1 MDSTG
6 HAFIIF
12 LINLLI
18 FLQALLILLSFKG
31 NKPYKVKEDI
41 LFIEKQLLKTII
53 LFLYLLLFIYEL
65 LAGEEIPDSIPRTKI
80 ICFNVYIMLYF
91 MNNFF
96 KCLEDYYTYNN
107 PIYYFNSLFHKTKFN
122 FKYEIISILVAV
134 IYYYSFYNEFFNN
147 ILILLNENDNDNE
160 RYSEINSKSPFIV
173 LNLGGMIIMF
183 LINIAILI
191 MYIIL
196 KLKIKKIIFKAREK
210 LFRIFNRIIITT
222 CLYIIFISFNIF
234 VYSSVKNKNDNEK
247 NDNTNNQN
255 KNDNQILLN
264 FNSYLFLGIYFIDTL
279 LEVITYSTSKFA
291 QYKLKNKMV
300 NSIGSIFNR
309 DKELDHPSNSF
320 LDSMLNNT
328 SYIRTRDHIDDEEED
343 EENTLLMP
351 LNSNDVELV
360 LIYRNNIFIED
371 YFFYYY
377 DYIMNITLSAL
388 FKVYTTKK
396 FSPTAM
402 YNNKLKKEMS
412 ITESRILGP
421 GDKNNDTYASSL
433 TLKKTLTNEEDYTI
447 LDPESNKEEFEFIR
461 NSMRN
466 DFCFSEEIFTNTSND
481 FSYDNIKVKVTS
493 YFTAKCVSNL
503 FDKNFTSKI
512 MGESLTSHIN
522 NDVSEFENIKLD
534 KNNISTQN
542 LEIPYHSI
550 LSCNAKEEYF
560 LNLKNMMIR
569 TYDKQLTFDIFET
582 NDDEINLN
590 ENNSNKKIAI
600 MLDEYFNYLKGR
612 GVCGT
617 FLPIILGVFKIK
629 INSFKTLLMYISC
642 NSLIE
647 NSPSNNFSYWQ
658 LVRFSHGGINKV
670 ASSKY
675 RHNVLIG
682 DDLIFDRKY
691 ALPSIKEDNDSSY
704 NKIEI
709 KNYTNFQ
716 DMINHDIEFLS
727 GTLCNYTNLL
737 MMYFEYENTQKH
749 EKGGA
754 IKIEK
759 INNKV
764 EIINTTVSMP
774 ILKDDDEED
783 SDENI
788 YIGDFSKK
796 QDSENATIQ
805 ISEETTEKKNITL
818 SNKTSGLNSV
828 NVGNNDTSN
837 NHNDKDNINENLDIE
852 ISKSVRNKDDELKKT
867 MTDKTAIQS
876 ICGSLSNANF
886 IDDALMSFDDPT
898 GTTTK
903 NQKSL
908 KSHNMLNYKEQIKIN
923 SYEGYFDDFNCL
935 CLFSFENIFQ
945 LKSNYSCFSNNYN
958 TLQNNILSNF
968 NNYIPRKHTILDKK
982 QIKK

>member
-1 MDSTG
+1 MGEIG

-18 FLQALLILLSFKG
+18 FLLALLIILSFKG

-41 LFIEKQLLKTII
+41 LFIEKQLLKTSI
-53 LFLYLLLFIYEL
+53 LFLYLILFIYEL
-65 LAGEEIPDSIPRTKI
+65 LTEDEFMYNVFKTKI
-80 ICFNVYIMLYF
+80 ICFNIYIMLYF
-91 MNNFF
+91 MNNLF

-122 FKYEIISILVAV
+122 FKYEIISLFVSTI
-134 IYYYSFYNEFFNN
+134 YSFSFFNDN
-147 ILILLNENDNDNE
+147 FQTIIMLLNGNDNDND
-160 RYSEINSKSPFIV
+160 RYKEINFKSPFIV
-173 LNLGGMIIMF
+173 LNIGGIIIMF
-183 LINIAILI
+183 LMNISILI

-210 LFRIFNRIIITT
+210 LLRIFNRQIIITF
-222 CLYIIFISFNIF
+222 LYVIFISLNCF
-234 VYSSVKNKNDNEK
+234 VFSLEK
-247 NDNTNNQN
+247 NRDKEKDIQ
-255 KNDNQILLN
+255 LFLN
-264 FNSYLFLGIYFIDTL
+264 LNSYLFLVIFLIDTL
-279 LEVITYSTSKFA
+279 FELITYSTSKFA

-309 DKELDHPSNSF
+309 DKEVDHPSNSF
-320 LDSMLNNT
+320 LDSMLENT
-328 SYIRTRDHIDDEEED
+328 SYNRSRVHNDDEEED
-343 EENTLLMP
+343 DENTLLMP
-351 LNSNDVELV
+351 LNSNDIELV

-388 FKVYTTKK
+388 FKVYTSKK

-402 YNNKLKKEMS
+402 HNNKLKKEMS

-421 GDKNNDTYASSL
+421 GDKNNDTYTSNNL
-433 TLKKTLTNEEDYTI
+433 TLKKTLTNEEDISIIDSET
-447 LDPESNKEEFEFIR
+447 NKEEFEFVR
-461 NSMRN
+461 DSMRN
-466 DFCFSEEIFTNTSND
+466 DFCFSEEIFTNTLND
-481 FSYDNIKVKVTS
+481 FSYDNIKVTITS
-493 YFTAKCVSNL
+493 YFTAKCISNL
-503 FDKNFTSKI
+503 FDKNITSKV

-522 NDVSEFENIKLD
+522 NDVNESENIKLD
-534 KNNISTQN
+534 KRDISTQN

-590 ENNSNKKIAI
+590 ENNSNKKIAS
-600 MLDEYFNYLKGR
+600 MLDEYFSYVKGR
-612 GVCGT
+612 GVSGT
-617 FLPIILGVFKIK
+617 FLPIILGVFKVK
-629 INSFKTLLMYISC
+629 INSFKTLLIYISF

-647 NSPSNNFSYWQ
+647 NSPSNSFSYWQ
-658 LVRFSHGGINKV
+658 LIRFSHDTTKKV

-709 KNYTNFQ
+709 KNYLNFQ
-716 DMINHDIEFLS
+716 DMIDHDIEFLS
-727 GTLCNYTNLL
+727 KSRCNYTNLL

-749 EKGGA
+749 EKEGA
-754 IKIEK
+754 IKIRK
-759 INNKV
+759 INDKV
-764 EIINTTVSMP
+764 EIINTAAPMP
-774 ILKDDDEED
+774 IFKEDEEE

-788 YIGDFSKK
+788 YIEDFSKK
-796 QDSENATIQ
+796 QDSENATIP
-805 ISEETTEKKNITL
+805 ISSEENTEKKNNTT
-818 SNKTSGLNSV
+818 SNKISVLNSV
-828 NVGNNDTSN
+828 NVGSNSNTSN
-837 NHNDKDNINENLDIE
+837 NHKDKDDINENLDIE

-876 ICGSLSNANF
+876 LFGSLNSVNSI
-886 IDDALMSFDDPT
+886 IDDTLMSFED
-898 GTTTK
+898 TTMSITK
-903 NQKSL
+903 NKKL
-908 KSHNMLNYKEQIKIN
+908 MKSHNMLNYKEQIKIN

-945 LKSNYSCFSNNYN
+945 LKSDYNCSSNNYN
-958 TLQNNILSNF
+958 QLQKSIMSNF
-968 NNYIPRKHTILDKK
+968 NDYTPRKHTILNKKTDKK
-982 QIKK
+982 NK

>member
-1 MDSTG
+1 MDG
-6 HAFIIF
+6 IGQAFIIF

-18 FLQALLILLSFKG
+18 FLLALLILISFKG

-41 LFIEKQLLKTII
+41 LFIERQLLKTTI
-53 LFLYLLLFIYEL
+53 LFFYLILFIYEL
-65 LAGEEIPDSIPRTKI
+65 LADEFIYAVFKTKI
-80 ICFNVYIMLYF
+80 ICFNVYLMLYF
-91 MNNFF
+91 MNNLF

-107 PIYYFNSLFHKTKFN
+107 PIHYFNFLFHKTKFN

-134 IYYYSFYNEFFNN
+134 IYSFSFFNEN
-147 ILILLNENDNDNE
+147 FRSIIRLLNDNNNNNNNGNDHS
-160 RYSEINSKSPFIV
+160 RYSEINSKSPFIAI
-173 LNLGGMIIMF
+173 NLGGLIIMLF
-183 LINIAILI
+183 MNITILI

-210 LFRIFNRIIITT
+210 LFRIFNRLIIITF
-222 CLYIIFISFNIF
+222 LYIIFISFNCYIIF
-234 VYSSVKNKNDNEK
+234 LKIE
-247 NDNTNNQN
+247 
-255 KNDNQILLN
+255 NQIILN
-264 FNSYLFLGIYFIDTL
+264 LNSYLFLVTFFIDTL
-279 LEVITYSTSKFA
+279 FELITYSTSKFA

-309 DKELDHPSNSF
+309 DKEVDHPSNAF
-320 LDSMLNNT
+320 LESMLDNT
-328 SYIRTRDHIDDEEED
+328 SYVRTRDQNIDEEED
-343 EENTLLMP
+343 DENALLMP
-351 LNSNDVELV
+351 LNSNDIELV

-388 FKVYTTKK
+388 FKVYTSKK

-402 YNNKLKKEMS
+402 YNNKLKNEMS

-421 GDKNNDTYASSL
+421 GDKNNDTYTSNNL
-433 TLKKTLTNEEDYTI
+433 TLKKSLTNEEDISTI
-447 LDPESNKEEFEFIR
+447 DSDTNKEEFEFIR
-461 NSMRN
+461 DSMRN

-481 FSYDNIKVKVTS
+481 FSYDNIKVNVTS

-522 NDVSEFENIKLD
+522 NDVNECENIKLD
-534 KNNISTQN
+534 KNNISSQN

-590 ENNSNKKIAI
+590 MNNSNKKIAT
-600 MLDEYFNYLKGR
+600 MLDEYFSYIRGR

-617 FLPIILGVFKIK
+617 FLPILLGVFKIK
-629 INSFKTLLMYISC
+629 INSFKTLLIYISC

-647 NSPSNNFSYWQ
+647 NSPSNSFSYWQ
-658 LVRFSHGGINKV
+658 LIRFSHNNIQKV

-716 DMINHDIEFLS
+716 DMINHDIEFIS
-727 GTLCNYTNLL
+727 RSRCNYTNLL

-749 EKGGA
+749 EKDGA
-754 IKIEK
+754 IKIRK
-759 INNKV
+759 INDKV
-764 EIINTTVSMP
+764 EIINTTVTMP
-774 ILKDDDEED
+774 ILKDDEEE

-796 QDSENATIQ
+796 QDSENATIP
-805 ISEETTEKKNITL
+805 ISSEENTEKKNITT
-818 SNKTSGLNSV
+818 SNKISVLNGV
-828 NVGNNDTSN
+828 NVGSNSDTSN
-837 NHNDKDNINENLDIE
+837 NNKDKDDINENLDIE

-867 MTDKTAIQS
+867 LTDRTGIQS

-898 GTTTK
+898 GSINK
-903 NQKSL
+903 NQKL
-908 KSHNMLNYKEQIKIN
+908 MKSHNMLNYKEQIKIN
-923 SYEGYFDDFNCL
+923 SYDGYFDDFNCL

-945 LKSNYSCFSNNYN
+945 LKSDYNCCSNNYN
-958 TLQNNILSNF
+958 QLQKNILSKF
-968 NNYIPRKHTILDKK
+968 NDYIPRKHTILNKKTDKK
-982 QIKK
+982 NK

>member
-1 MDSTG
+1 MGNIG
-6 HAFIIF
+6 HAFFIF

-18 FLQALLILLSFKG
+18 FLLALLILISFIG

-41 LFIEKQLLKTII
+41 LFIEKQLLKASI
-53 LFLYLLLFIYEL
+53 LSLYLILFIYEL
-65 LAGEEIPDSIPRTKI
+65 LTEDDFMDNVFKTKI
-80 ICFNVYIMLYF
+80 ICFNVYIMIYF
-91 MNNFF
+91 MNNLF

-122 FKYEIISILVAV
+122 FKYEIISLLVAT
-134 IYYYSFYNEFFNN
+134 IYSFSFFNEHFQS
-147 ILILLNENDNDNE
+147 IIILLNGDDDKN
-160 RYSEINSKSPFIV
+160 RYKEINFKSPFII
-173 LNLGGMIIMF
+173 LNIGGIIIMF
-183 LINIAILI
+183 LMNIFILI

-210 LFRIFNRIIITT
+210 LFRIFNRQIIITF
-222 CLYIIFISFNIF
+222 LYILFISFNFFIF
-234 VYSSVKNKNDNEK
+234 LLEK
-247 NDNTNNQN
+247 KTEKLENIQL
-255 KNDNQILLN
+255 LLN
-264 FNSYLFLGIYFIDTL
+264 LNSYLFLIIYLIDIL
-279 LEVITYSTSKFA
+279 LELITYSTSKFA

-309 DKELDHPSNSF
+309 DKEKEHPSNSF
-320 LDSMLNNT
+320 LDSMLDNST
-328 SYIRTRDHIDDEEED
+328 YIRSRIHNDDEEED
-343 EENTLLMP
+343 DENPLLMP
-351 LNSNDVELV
+351 LNSDDIELV

-388 FKVYTTKK
+388 FKVYTSKK

-421 GDKNNDTYASSL
+421 GDKNNDTYTSNNIS
-433 TLKKTLTNEEDYTI
+433 LKKTLTNEDDI
-447 LDPESNKEEFEFIR
+447 SIIDPESNKEEFEFVR
-461 NSMRN
+461 DSMRN
-466 DFCFSEEIFTNTSND
+466 DFCFSEEIFTNTLND
-481 FSYDNIKVKVTS
+481 FSYDNIKVNITS
-493 YFTAKCVSNL
+493 YFTAKCISNL
-503 FDKNFTSKI
+503 YDKNFTSKI
-512 MGESLTSHIN
+512 MGDSLTSHIN
-522 NDVSEFENIKLD
+522 NDVNEVENIKLD
-534 KNNISTQN
+534 KKDISTQN

-590 ENNSNKKIAI
+590 ENNSNKKIAS
-600 MLDEYFNYLKGR
+600 MLDEYFSYVKAR

-617 FLPIILGVFKIK
+617 FLPIILGVFKVK
-629 INSFKTLLMYISC
+629 INSFKTLLIYISC

-647 NSPSNNFSYWQ
+647 NSPSNSFSYWQ
-658 LVRFSHGGINKV
+658 LIRFSHDNTKKV

-691 ALPSIKEDNDSSY
+691 ALPSVKDDNDSSY

-709 KNYTNFQ
+709 KNYLNFQ

-727 GTLCNYTNLL
+727 KSRCNYTNLL

-749 EKGGA
+749 EKDGA
-754 IKIEK
+754 IKIRK
-759 INNKV
+759 INDKV

-774 ILKDDDEED
+774 IFKDDEDE

-796 QDSENATIQ
+796 HDSENATIP
-805 ISEETTEKKNITL
+805 ISSEENTEKKNITM
-818 SNKTSGLNSV
+818 SNKISVLNSV
-828 NVGNNDTSN
+828 NVGSSNNTSN
-837 NHNDKDNINENLDIE
+837 NHKDKDDINENLDIE
-852 ISKSVRNKDDELKKT
+852 ISKSVRNKDDELNKV
-867 MTDKTAIQS
+867 MTDKTEIQN
-876 ICGSLSNANF
+876 ICGSLTSANF
-886 IDDALMSFDDPT
+886 IDDELMSFDDPT
-898 GTTTK
+898 MSINK
-903 NQKSL
+903 NQKL
-908 KSHNMLNYKEQIKIN
+908 KKSQNMLNYKEEIKIN

-945 LKSNYSCFSNNYN
+945 LKSDYNCFSNNYN
-958 TLQNNILSNF
+958 QLEKNIMSYF
-968 NNYIPRKHTILDKK
+968 NDYTPRKHTILKKKTDKK
-982 QIKK
+982 NK

>member
-1 MDSTG
+1 
-6 HAFIIF
+6 
-12 LINLLI
+12 
-18 FLQALLILLSFKG
+18 
-31 NKPYKVKEDI
+31 
-41 LFIEKQLLKTII
+41 
-53 LFLYLLLFIYEL
+53 
-65 LAGEEIPDSIPRTKI
+65 
-80 ICFNVYIMLYF
+80 
-91 MNNFF
+91 
-96 KCLEDYYTYNN
+96 
-107 PIYYFNSLFHKTKFN
+107 
-122 FKYEIISILVAV
+122 
-134 IYYYSFYNEFFNN
+134 
-147 ILILLNENDNDNE
+147 
-160 RYSEINSKSPFIV
+160 
-173 LNLGGMIIMF
+173 
-183 LINIAILI
+183 

-210 LFRIFNRIIITT
+210 LFRIFNRLIIITF
-222 CLYIIFISFNIF
+222 LYIIFISFNCYIIF
-234 VYSSVKNKNDNEK
+234 LKIE
-247 NDNTNNQN
+247 
-255 KNDNQILLN
+255 NQIILN
-264 FNSYLFLGIYFIDTL
+264 LNSYLFLVTFFIDTL
-279 LEVITYSTSKFA
+279 FELITYSTSKFA

-309 DKELDHPSNSF
+309 DKEVDHPSNAF
-320 LDSMLNNT
+320 LESMLDNT
-328 SYIRTRDHIDDEEED
+328 SYVRTRDQNIDEEED
-343 EENTLLMP
+343 DENALLMP
-351 LNSNDVELV
+351 LNSNDIELV

-388 FKVYTTKK
+388 FKVYTSKK

-402 YNNKLKKEMS
+402 YNNKLKNEMS

-421 GDKNNDTYASSL
+421 GDKNNDTYTSNNL
-433 TLKKTLTNEEDYTI
+433 TLKKSLTNEEDISTI
-447 LDPESNKEEFEFIR
+447 DSDTNKEEFEFIR
-461 NSMRN
+461 DSMRN

-481 FSYDNIKVKVTS
+481 FSYDNIKVNVTS

-522 NDVSEFENIKLD
+522 NDVNECENIKLD
-534 KNNISTQN
+534 KNNISSQN

-590 ENNSNKKIAI
+590 MNNSNKKIAT
-600 MLDEYFNYLKGR
+600 MLDEYFSYIRGR

-617 FLPIILGVFKIK
+617 FLPILLGVFKIK
-629 INSFKTLLMYISC
+629 INSFKTLLIYISC

-647 NSPSNNFSYWQ
+647 NSPSNSFSYWQ
-658 LVRFSHGGINKV
+658 LIRFSHNNIQKV

-716 DMINHDIEFLS
+716 DMINHDIEFIS
-727 GTLCNYTNLL
+727 RSRCNYTNLL

-749 EKGGA
+749 EKDGA
-754 IKIEK
+754 IKIRK
-759 INNKV
+759 INDKV
-764 EIINTTVSMP
+764 EIINTTVTMP
-774 ILKDDDEED
+774 ILKDDEEE

-796 QDSENATIQ
+796 QDSENATIP
-805 ISEETTEKKNITL
+805 ISSEENTEKKNITT
-818 SNKTSGLNSV
+818 SNKISVLNGV
-828 NVGNNDTSN
+828 NVGSNSDTSN
-837 NHNDKDNINENLDIE
+837 NNKDKDDINENLDIE

-867 MTDKTAIQS
+867 LTDRTGIQS

-898 GTTTK
+898 GSINK
-903 NQKSL
+903 NQKL
-908 KSHNMLNYKEQIKIN
+908 MKSHNMLNYKEQIKIN
-923 SYEGYFDDFNCL
+923 SYDGYFDDFNCL

-945 LKSNYSCFSNNYN
+945 LKSDYNCCSNNYN
-958 TLQNNILSNF
+958 QLQKNILSKF
-968 NNYIPRKHTILDKK
+968 NDYIPRKHTILNKKTDKK
-982 QIKK
+982 NK